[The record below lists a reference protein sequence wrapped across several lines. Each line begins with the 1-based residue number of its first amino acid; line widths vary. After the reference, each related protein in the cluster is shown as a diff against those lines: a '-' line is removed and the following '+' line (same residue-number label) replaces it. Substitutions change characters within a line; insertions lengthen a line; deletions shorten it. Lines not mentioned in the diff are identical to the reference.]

1 MSAEMSS
8 ISFITRSVSGPI
20 APTPCIA
27 IGREAGG
34 MQDFEPCMLLEQIA
48 SALTKSGKPMASWN
62 ASRALPSCSA
72 AHARRPSVST
82 SDSLNLAEQLRSL
95 ARGCLTK
102 VADSKIGLAT
112 AAVCT

>member
-1 MSAEMSS
+1 MSS
-8 ISFITRSVSGPI
+8 ISFITHSVSGPI

-48 SALTKSGKPMASWN
+48 SALRNLANRWLRGTLLVG
-62 ASRALPSCSA
+62 RCHL
-72 AHARRPSVST
+72 ARRPMPGDLRYPLRIALT
-82 SDSLNLAEQLRSL
+82 SQSNCGVWP
-95 ARGCLTK
+95 RGCLTK